1 MVAQPNRSRMPVE
14 EYLLFDAGSTEARYE
29 FIDGY
34 AYMLTGGTQNHAR
47 CSANMIRELGNAL
60 RNGPCSVYTSDM
72 RVRLSEKRYVY
83 PDVSV
88 SCDPRDLGTDDILQ
102 YPRLIVE
109 ILSPSTELYDRD
121 KKASY
126 YRACPTI
133 EEYVLVSTQRRS
145 IEVYH
150 RGQGRFWQ
158 FSSFGPD
165 DTIELASLGI
175 RFPIDAIYENV
186 VLPEEPLS

>member
-1 MVAQPNRSRMPVE
+1 MPVE
-14 EYLLFDAGSTEARYE
+14 EYLTFDAAYSEGRYE

-34 AYMLTGGTQNHAR
+34 AYMLAGGTLNHAR

-60 RNGPCSVYTSDM
+60 RAGPCNVYTSDM
-72 RVRLSEKRYVY
+72 KVRLSEKRYVY

-88 SCDPRDLGTDDILQ
+88 SCDAHDLGTNDILQ

-109 ILSPSTELYDRD
+109 ILSPSTEVYDRD

-126 YRACPTI
+126 YRACPAI
-133 EEYVLVSTQRRS
+133 EEYVLVSTQRQS
-145 IEVYH
+145 VEVYR

-158 FSSFGPD
+158 FSPFGPND
-165 DTIELASLGI
+165 QIELASLDI
-175 RFPIDAIYENV
+175 SFPLDAIYENV
-186 VLPEEPLS
+186 ILPEEPSL